1 MKIAM
6 MSVAALAVVGLA
18 NAGEVKVTKSLN
30 RDYWTSMKGVQVKD
44 LTSSKKFKEKP
55 TGRDEIKAGF
65 KAVSWK
71 NPKQDQRWGA
81 LFGEKIY
88 GYLVPKETGEYI
100 FALSNDDAAELFI
113 SSDADPKN
121 KKSVLKNRITAYG
134 KWSKG
139 SKPVKLEAGKSYYV
153 ELLHK
158 ENTGN
163 TYALVGWKKAGG
175 KDCKLIAAEY
185 LSSFTGGVPAKKK

>member
-1 MKIAM
+1 M
-6 MSVAALAVVGLA
+6 MSVAVLAVVGLA
-18 NAGEVKVTKSLN
+18 NAGETKVSKSLN
-30 RDYWTSMKGVQVKD
+30 RDYWTGIKGVQVKD

-55 TGRDEIKAGF
+55 AGSDEVKAGF

-71 NPKQDQRWGA
+71 NPKQDQRWGGI
-81 LFGEKIY
+81 FGEKIY
-88 GYLVPKETGEYI
+88 GYLVPKEAGEYI

-113 SSDADPKN
+113 SSDANPKN

-139 SKPVKLEAGKSYYV
+139 SKPVKLEAGKPYYV

-158 ENTGN
+158 ENSGN

-175 KDCKLIAAEY
+175 KDFKLIAAEY
-185 LSSFTGGVPAKKK
+185 LSSFSGGVPGKKK